1 MGMAGSSTAMN
12 LSLGNGPEIGPLI
25 VSMMPIAGAL
35 HADLVQPASSQ
46 APVMAEAPPA
56 MRTSGAAARGR

>member
-1 MGMAGSSTAMN
+1 MGMAGSSELMS
-12 LSLGNGPEIGPLI
+12 LSLGNGPGNGPLI
-25 VSMMPIAGAL
+25 VSMMLIAGAL

-46 APVMAEAPPA
+46 APAMAEAPPA